1 MNEKERLLA
10 LLQNRDWGA
19 DTAGVEALLGGGAY
33 GMAFRG
39 ALSAL
44 RPGALYQSP
53 IHGTG
58 HILRTLVHGAMGAA
72 AECLPA
78 RETALLLE
86 ACSYHDVGRLNDTED
101 TEHGAR
107 AAARIGELTGRTGKE
122 LALLQAAVTA
132 HSCPDGQLD
141 GILERYGLAGDAAA
155 RRVALLLKDADG
167 LDRVR
172 IWDLD
177 PAYLR
182 FPSSVRRAE
191 FAKALYAAWQEE
203 TGAPLVPDFVQ
214 KWKGLDALGRPVQ
227 PQGSTG

>member
-1 MNEKERLLA
+1 MDDKERLLT
-10 LLQNRDWGA
+10 LLRTRDWGA
-19 DTAGVEALLGGGAY
+19 DTAEVRTLLGGGAY
-33 GMAFRG
+33 GAAFRE

-44 RPGALYQSP
+44 RLDSLYQSP

-72 AECLPA
+72 AEQLSE

-86 ACSYHDVGRLNDTED
+86 ACSYHDTGRLNDWED

-107 AAARIGELTGRTGKE
+107 SAERIGELTGRTGTE
-122 LALLQAAVTA
+122 LAILRAAVTA
-132 HSCPDGQLD
+132 HSCPDKQLGD
-141 GILERYGLAGDAAA
+141 ILAQNGLAEDAAA

-172 IWDLD
+172 IWDLN

-191 FAKALYAAWQEE
+191 LAKMLYAAWQEE

-214 KWKGLDALGRPVQ
+214 KWKGLDAEGRPLQ
-227 PQGSTG
+227 P